1 MRSPSI
7 FRIVCTVPLAAA
19 FAAGCHATPPAAKPF
34 MAPAA
39 SGVQIT
45 HYIGTPLSGPTFTK
59 PTAFQASDAFA
70 VQVEFVGLEKMT
82 PLLGT
87 PLAGKARMV
96 VQSGRDHPVMATE
109 FLLRGVRWLE
119 LKDPATFAGA
129 ISPAAGR
136 SVEIAKPRG
145 ALPANVTAVFTLVDS
160 IGLENAASNSTIH
173 RQIELDVYRGANNH
187 LLVGIAIADLAD
199 QVPDKTDLEEHK
211 SEKKEKPTAAPP
223 GKANRTAKAPAAAP
237 RAVTAPP
244 VFQRELAIVD
254 LPPLSSGGETAAV
267 IIPIHFAHT
276 DTTAIAAV
284 LTLMP
289 AAATPE
295 HIAAASRCADD
306 LQRSS
311 DAVANSPQQLTIV
324 SPQWSQYRVALDAL
338 TQSTRRRAA
347 LVYLAG
353 QTNAPLCRDVALAA
367 DEPTLD
373 RLSAEVRRAIA
384 NPGAGATPSGE
395 ELGWTL
401 DRTTFEMI
409 AAMMNDA
416 KLPLE
421 LSAIITQAAG
431 QAGRDAGSI
440 AEVSHSLATRAQ
452 FNTRLQ
458 AENLI
463 ALEDSSLT
471 ARVRAFDWLAARG
484 EAPPGYDP
492 QGTRK
497 QRRAAL
503 ESFAASPTT
512 APAGAAK

>member
-1 MRSPSI
+1 
-7 FRIVCTVPLAAA
+7 
-19 FAAGCHATPPAAKPF
+19 